1 MRAERRLPV
10 GVTVGLLSTLVLV
23 VLAADQ
29 AAASN
34 VATGL
39 QDDGG
44 DLDVPTWLFL
54 ATGGAVIGASGLLA
68 TLVTDRAFVD
78 TLHDWHRS
86 LPLRVPRPLDL
97 AAGTLGVALLVGV
110 VALAITGPQLGN
122 ANFGV
127 LVVFVG
133 GRAGLV
139 MLSYLLV
146 NPYDALDPFRRIAR
160 VLPNGFVPYPERLG
174 AWPAVGGLLALIWV
188 EIVFPVIEEPS
199 TLAAVVV
206 CYTLYTVAGGLV
218 FGPDDWFHYADPL
231 AVLFRLFGAVAPI
244 QRADRGFR
252 FVLPGARLR
261 DTDVVTGTGGV
272 AFVLALVWE
281 LTYSG
286 FVTTPPGV
294 ATVSWFAG
302 LGIPPGAVY
311 LLLLLGGFGA
321 FVGAYWLATEWARR
335 TADSYLSARY
345 LSVRFAP
352 PLLAIAAG
360 YHLAHYFTFFLSLSP
375 SLAAVLATPL
385 SPPLPPIQLGLPGWM
400 GGLDVAF
407 VLAGHVLAV
416 WAAHAASFAVFPGRL
431 QAIRSQFPFVLV
443 MILYTTVSL
452 WLLSLPSVEPAFVG

>member
-1 MRAERRLPV
+1 MRTERRSPV
-10 GVTVGLLSTLVLV
+10 GAAVGILCGVLLLLFVTDPV
-23 VLAADQ
+23 
-29 AAASN
+29 AASN

-68 TLVTDRAFVD
+68 TFVTDRAFVD
-78 TLHDWHRS
+78 TLHAWHRS
-86 LPLRVPRPLDL
+86 LPVRVPRPLDL
-97 AAGTLGVALLVGV
+97 AVGALGVGLLVGV
-110 VALAITGPQLGN
+110 VVLAATGPALGN

-146 NPYDALDPFRRIAR
+146 NPYAALDPFRRIAG
-160 VLPNGFVPYPERLG
+160 VLPNGFVTYPERLG
-174 AWPAVGGLLALIWV
+174 TWPAVGGLLALIWI
-188 EIVFPVIEEPS
+188 EIVVPVIEVPE
-199 TLAAVVV
+199 TLAVVVV
-206 CYTLYTVAGGLV
+206 CYTLYTVAGGVV
-218 FGPDDWFHYADPL
+218 FGPADWFRHADPL
-231 AVLFRLFGAVAPI
+231 AVLFRFFGAVAPV
-244 QRADRGFR
+244 QRVDGGYEV
-252 FVLPGARLR
+252 VLPGSRLR
-261 DTDVVTGTGGV
+261 DADVVTETGGV
-272 AFVLALVWE
+272 AFVVALVWE

-294 ATVSWFAG
+294 ATVSWLVD
-302 LGIPPGAVY
+302 LGIPPRAVY
-311 LLLLLGGFGA
+311 LLLLLVGFAG
-321 FVGAYWLATEWARR
+321 FVAAYLLATTWARR
-335 TADSYLSARY
+335 TADSYLSSRY
-345 LSVRFAP
+345 LAVRFAP

-416 WAAHAASFAVFPGRL
+416 WAAHAASFSVFPGRL

-443 MILYTTVSL
+443 MILYTTLSL
-452 WLLSLPSVEPAFVG
+452 WLLSMPSVEPAFVG

>member
-1 MRAERRLPV
+1 MRAEREPPI
-10 GVTVGLLSTLVLV
+10 GATVGLVCGLGLLL
-23 VLAADQ
+23 LASDP

-68 TLVTDRAFVD
+68 TFVTDRRFVD
-78 TLHDWHRS
+78 TLHAWHRS

-97 AAGTLGVALLVGV
+97 AVGLLGVLLLVGV
-110 VALAITGPQLGN
+110 VVLAVTGPGLGN

-146 NPYDALDPFRRIAR
+146 NPYAALDPFRRITG
-160 VLPNGFVPYPERLG
+160 VLPNGFVTYPERLG
-174 AWPAVGGLLALIWV
+174 TWPAVGGLLGLIWI
-188 EIVFPVIEEPS
+188 EIVVPVIDVPE
-199 TLAAVVV
+199 TLAVVVV
-206 CYTLYTVAGGLV
+206 CYTLYTVAGGVV
-218 FGPDDWFHYADPL
+218 FGPADWFRYADPL
-231 AVLFRLFGAVAPI
+231 AVLFRFFGAVAPV
-244 QRADRGFR
+244 QRVDGGYEV
-252 FVLPGARLR
+252 VLPGARLR
-261 DTDVVTGTGGV
+261 DADVVTETGGV
-272 AFVLALVWE
+272 AFVIALVWE

-294 ATVSWFAG
+294 ATVSALVG
-302 LGIPPGAVY
+302 LGLPPRLVY
-311 LLLLLGGFGA
+311 LLLLLVGFGL
-321 FVGAYWLATEWARR
+321 FVGAYWVATEWARR

-416 WAAHAASFAVFPGRL
+416 WAAHAASFSVFPGRL
-431 QAIRSQFPFVLV
+431 QAIRSQLPFVLV
-443 MILYTTVSL
+443 MILYTTLSL
-452 WLLSLPSVEPAFVG
+452 WLLSLPAVEPAFVE

>member
-1 MRAERRLPV
+1 MRAERRFPV
-10 GVTVGLLSTLVLV
+10 GVAVLCGALLFP
-23 VLAADQ
+23 LAADV
-29 AAASN
+29 ATASN

-68 TLVTDRAFVD
+68 TFVTDRAFVD
-78 TLHDWHRS
+78 TLHAWHRS
-86 LPLRVPRPLDL
+86 LPYRGPRPVDL
-97 AAGTLGVALLVGV
+97 AVGLLGVLLLVGV
-110 VALAITGPQLGN
+110 VVLAATGPGLGN

-146 NPYDALDPFRRIAR
+146 NPYDALDPFRRIASA
-160 VLPNGFVPYPERLG
+160 LPNGFLPYPARLG
-174 AWPAVGGLLALIWV
+174 TWPAVGGLLALIWV
-188 EIVFPVIEEPS
+188 EIVVPVIDVPE
-199 TLAAVVV
+199 TLAVVVV
-206 CYTLYTVAGGLV
+206 CYTLYTVAGGVV
-218 FGPDDWFHYADPL
+218 FGPADWFRHADPL
-231 AVLFRLFGAVAPI
+231 AVLFRLFGAVAPV
-244 QRADRGFR
+244 QRTSDGYEL
-252 FVLPGARLR
+252 VLPGARLR
-261 DTDVVTGTGGV
+261 DADVVTGTGGV
-272 AFVLALVWE
+272 AFVIALVWE

-294 ATVSWFAG
+294 ETVSWAVG
-302 LGIPPGAVY
+302 LGLPPSVVY
-311 LLLLLGGFGA
+311 LLLLVAGFGL
-321 FVGAYWLATEWARR
+321 FVGAYWLATVWARR

-345 LSVRFAP
+345 LAVRFAP

-416 WAAHAASFAVFPGRL
+416 WAAHAASFSVFPGRL
-431 QAIRSQFPFVLV
+431 QAIRSQLPFVLV
-443 MILYTTVSL
+443 MICYTTLSL